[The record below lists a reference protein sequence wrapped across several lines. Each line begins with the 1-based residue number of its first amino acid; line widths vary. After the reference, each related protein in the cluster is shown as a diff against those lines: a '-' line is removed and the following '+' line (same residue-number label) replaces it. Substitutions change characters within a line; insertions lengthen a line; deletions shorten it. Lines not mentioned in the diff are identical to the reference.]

1 MIFWFNRSIPNKE
14 YEINAE
20 IISVDP
26 NTEEMPSSSR
36 TNTQT
41 KFAALTPQ
49 TPLPSTCNYPLNVSD
64 IFPYWLRKES
74 YGISASL
81 ISFTKMYYNW
91 LTCGTT
97 DLNSVGFLNMES
109 IKDPETMPDAYVK
122 HLSNTYLNS
131 IPTSSINYPGYSDG
145 AVDQSKIR
153 SLIDN
158 VKVNLY
164 SKKGTNSSYKLVI
177 NELFDVHTDS
187 VVISYPKT
195 FVMRLNG
202 GIYDW
207 MADGVTSSTDTQSL
221 FKPEMTSSYL
231 NFSVLYDGNLW
242 QDYSY
247 VVNSSGVSAD
257 AYNRVIRPLLH
268 PAGTLDFFEIR
279 QDIFNDYNDVFNI
292 EKQEIPQI
300 ENYLGYTLGSTTS
313 LAVCSGGASS
323 EPIYTFP
330 YWDKEISLYP
340 AGISFGNINI
350 ADFLLLS
357 PAEGYTY
364 LNETRAGIT
373 C

>member
-1 MIFWFNRSIPNKE
+1 MIFWFNSNIPNKG
-14 YEINAE
+14 YQTNAE
-20 IISVDP
+20 VISV
-26 NTEEMPSSSR
+26 NTSTQEVLTSSR
-36 TNTQT
+36 SNAQSQ
-41 KFAALTPQ
+41 FQALTPQ
-49 TPLPSTCNYPLNVSD
+49 TPLPSTCNYPLDIAD
-64 IFPYWLRKES
+64 IFPYWLKRES

-81 ISFTKMYYNW
+81 ISFTKLYYDW
-91 LTCGTT
+91 LVCE
-97 DLNSVGFLNMES
+97 NSDVNAVGFLNMES

-164 SKKGTNSSYKLVI
+164 SRKGTNSSYKLVI

-187 VVISYPKT
+187 VIISYPKT

-207 MADGVTSSTDTQSL
+207 MTDGVTSSTDDQNV

-279 QDIFNDYNDVFNI
+279 QDIFNNHNDVFET

-313 LAVCSGGASS
+313 LAVCSVGITAQ
-323 EPIYTFP
+323 YTFP
-330 YWDKEISLYP
+330 YWDKEISAYP
-340 AGISFGNINI
+340 GISFGSINI

-357 PAEGYTY
+357 PAAGYTY

>member
-1 MIFWFNRSIPNKE
+1 MIFWFNSNIPNKG
-14 YEINAE
+14 YQTNAE
-20 IISVDP
+20 VISV
-26 NTEEMPSSSR
+26 NTSTQEVLTSSR
-36 TNTQT
+36 SNAQSQ
-41 KFAALTPQ
+41 FQALTPQ
-49 TPLPSTCNYPLNVSD
+49 TPLPSTCNYPLDISD
-64 IFPYWLRKES
+64 IFPYWLKKES

-81 ISFTKMYYNW
+81 ISFTKLYYNW
-91 LTCGTT
+91 LVCE
-97 DLNSVGFLNMES
+97 NSDVNTVGFLNMES

-164 SKKGTNSSYKLVI
+164 SRKGTDSSYKLVI

-202 GIYDW
+202 GMYDW
-207 MADGVTSSTDTQSL
+207 MTDGVTSSTDTQTL

-279 QDIFNDYNDVFNI
+279 QDIFNNHNDVF
-292 EKQEIPQI
+292 ETDKHEIPQI

-313 LAVCSGGASS
+313 LAVCSGGT

-330 YWDKEISLYP
+330 YWDKEISAYP
-340 AGISFGNINI
+340 GISFGNINI

-357 PAEGYTY
+357 PAAGYTY